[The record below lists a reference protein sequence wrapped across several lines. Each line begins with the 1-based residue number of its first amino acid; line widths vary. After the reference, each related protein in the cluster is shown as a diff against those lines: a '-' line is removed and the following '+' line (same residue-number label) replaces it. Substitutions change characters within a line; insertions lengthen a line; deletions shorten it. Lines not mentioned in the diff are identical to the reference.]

1 MEDYRAGVLA
11 AVTANV
17 HRDPKA
23 RAEPWGPD
31 DFFDLPSITT
41 EEASASA
48 SEVMTPTQL
57 KAAAH
62 AITGWARAKA
72 RAEK

>member
-1 MEDYRAGVLA
+1 MADYRAGVLA
-11 AVTANV
+11 AVVANV
-17 HRDPKA
+17 HRDPKV
-23 RAEPWGPD
+23 RADPWDPG
-31 DFFDLPSITT
+31 DFFDLPSIAA
-41 EEASASA
+41 EEAPASA